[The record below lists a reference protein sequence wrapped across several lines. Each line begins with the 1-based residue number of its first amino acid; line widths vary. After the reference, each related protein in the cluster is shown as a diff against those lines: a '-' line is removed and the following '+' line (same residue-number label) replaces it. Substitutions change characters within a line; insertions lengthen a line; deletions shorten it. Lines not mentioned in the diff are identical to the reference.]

1 MERLLLWARQYPLA
15 SALILGGAL
24 MIIIA
29 VLWTLIAQPF

>member
-29 VLWTLIAQPF
+29 VLWALIAQPF

>member
-15 SALILGGAL
+15 SALILGGAR

-29 VLWTLIAQPF
+29 VLWAVIAQPF

>member
-15 SALILGGAL
+15 SALILGGAM

-29 VLWTLIAQPF
+29 VLWAVTAQPF

>member
-1 MERLLLWARQYPLA
+1 MDRLLLLARQYPLA

-29 VLWTLIAQPF
+29 VLWALIAQPF

>member
-15 SALILGGAL
+15 SALILGGAM

-29 VLWTLIAQPF
+29 VLWAVIAQPF

>member
-15 SALILGGAL
+15 TSLILGGAL

-29 VLWTLIAQPF
+29 VLWALIAQPF

>member
-1 MERLLLWARQYPLA
+1 MERLLLLARQYPLA

-29 VLWTLIAQPF
+29 VIWAVIAQPF

>member
-15 SALILGGAL
+15 SALILGGAM

-29 VLWTLIAQPF
+29 VLWAVIARPF